1 MVGIVFM
8 CMIMLINRQT
18 PNPKTIKDVLDI
30 PTFGRASG
38 KGSPPFVADAHSHA
52 EASGH
57 TIPVLI
63 KKGRKRS
70 LKAAKAKKP
79 RTGVTIRTT
88 RGNVSESTGKPKI
101 VPKPS
106 GSRKNAS
113 KIRANE
119 FPRHALKIF
128 LCASQKSTVNP
139 SEITASTMQLVV
151 IRSIYAFILAVIS
164 GTNACAKKPKMVTKT
179 DTIIIKR
186 EIL

>member
-1 MVGIVFM
+1 M

-30 PTFGRASG
+30 PTFGRALG
-38 KGSPPFVADAHSHA
+38 NGDPPFVADAHSHA

-63 KKGRKRS
+63 RKGRKRS
-70 LKAAKAKKP
+70 LKAANAKKP
-79 RTGVTIRTT
+79 PTGVTIRTT
-88 RGNVSESTGKPKI
+88 RGNVSENTGKPKI
-101 VPKPS
+101 VPKPR

-113 KIRANE
+113 KTRAIE
-119 FPRHALKIF
+119 YPRHALKIF

-151 IRSIYAFILAVIS
+151 IRSIYALILAVIS
-164 GTNACAKKPKMVTKT
+164 GTNACAKNPKIATKT